1 MGERDEEISRAEI
14 VLGIA
19 LGGSLLG
26 LIISLL

>member
-1 MGERDEEISRAEI
+1 MGERDEEISRAEF